1 MAAGRNAI
9 AVPAGVTPELPHFTH
24 RLVHPRLRMNS
35 CRGCSATV
43 AGRRLGRRKGPRE
56 ASRFTEERDRGESRP
71 EGTSRQSPV
80 GPETRVWR
88 GTGGHCQGA
97 SSSNLIDPRR
107 GACSE
112 SRQSYDLYGTFNG
125 LRTTTEFPRPARR
138 RRAESGALKIPQT
151 WIRGSVPSNRVIIV
165 CLTG

>member
-71 EGTSRQSPV
+71 EGASRRS
-80 GPETRVWR
+80 
-88 GTGGHCQGA
+88 
-97 SSSNLIDPRR
+97 
-107 GACSE
+107 
-112 SRQSYDLYGTFNG
+112 G
-125 LRTTTEFPRPARR
+125 LRHAFGAEQAGTAREHPR
-138 RRAESGALKIPQT
+138 LI
-151 WIRGSVPSNRVIIV
+151 
-165 CLTG
+165 